1 MMKNLSGHI
10 FPNRGTKELMS
21 KLMTTKT
28 ISRTF
33 VSLFLV
39 GVFVIRAQAAPNVV
53 VIIADDQTWS
63 DAGCYGSEIVKTP
76 NIDSLASAGL
86 RFDRA
91 FTATAM
97 CAPTRQQLYT
107 GLFPVKSGA
116 FPNHSKVK
124 VGTKSLVHYY
134 QDAGYSVGLC
144 GKRHFGPPQSFPF
157 ETVSKGKLESFI
169 TQKDPFFLVY
179 ASNSPHLPWEDGDA
193 SAYDPDTFELPPY
206 LHDNKETRAALQKYY
221 AEITDF
227 DRELGE
233 LDGLINDAGK
243 ADDTI
248 FIYTSEQGAQFP
260 FGKWTCYEVGLHVGL
275 VIRWPGK
282 IKAGSSSD
290 AMVQYVDVLPT
301 LLELC
306 GLDIPKDLDGHSFA
320 AVIEGRADQHN
331 DYVFGVHTTRGII
344 LGTQSY
350 PVRSVRDTRF
360 KLIRNLN
367 HESEFSNVLIK
378 GNGSSYWGSWVRD
391 SATDINAERLV
402 NRYVNRPAIELYDLD
417 QDPYEL
423 QNLAGLPEYRKI
435 SRRLDARL
443 KQWMA
448 EQGDHGHKT
457 EMTVKPHA
465 TMQ

>member
-1 MMKNLSGHI
+1 M
-10 FPNRGTKELMS
+10 F
-21 KLMTTKT
+21 KLK
-28 ISRTF
+28 IKKSIIRT
-33 VSLFLV
+33 VVTLGIY
-39 GVFVIRAQAAPNVV
+39 GVFASHALAAPNVV
-53 VIIADDQTWS
+53 IIIADDQTWS

-76 NIDSLASAGL
+76 NIDRLASAGL

-107 GLFPVKSGA
+107 GIFPVKSGA

-134 QDAGYSVGLC
+134 RDAGYSVGLC

-157 ETVSKGKLESFI
+157 EMVPSGKLEAFVR
-169 TQKDPFFLVY
+169 QKDPFFLVY
-179 ASNSPHLPWEDGDA
+179 ASNSPHLPWEDGDT
-193 SAYDPDTFELPPY
+193 SVYDPKTFDVPPY
-206 LHDNKETRAALQKYY
+206 IHDNKETRLALQKYY

-233 LDGLINDAGK
+233 LDQLIADAGK
-243 ADDTI
+243 TDDTI

-275 VIRWPGK
+275 VVRWPGR

-306 GLDIPKDLDGHSFA
+306 GLKVPKDLDGKSFA
-320 AVIEGRADQHN
+320 GVLEGRVDHHN
-331 DYVFGVHTTRGII
+331 NYVFGVHTTRGII
-344 LGTQSY
+344 LGSQSY

-360 KLIRNLN
+360 KLIKNLN

-378 GNGSSYWGSWVRD
+378 GDGSSYWASWIRD
-391 SATDINAERLV
+391 AATDINAQRLV
-402 NRYVNRPAIELYDLD
+402 NRYINRPAIELYDLS

-423 QNLAGLPEYRKI
+423 NNLAGLPEYRNV
-435 SRRLDARL
+435 SRRLDSQL
-443 KQWMA
+443 TKWMQK
-448 EQGDHGHKT
+448 QGDLGHKT
-457 EMTVKPHA
+457 EMTVKPHP